1 MTLLQSS
8 VVILAMISSNKK
20 LDHICTSMR
29 GETLS
34 FDEFNFSAHFSLSQ

>member
-20 LDHICTSMR
+20 LDHICTLMR

-34 FDEFNFSAHFSLSQ
+34 FDESNFSEHFSWSQ